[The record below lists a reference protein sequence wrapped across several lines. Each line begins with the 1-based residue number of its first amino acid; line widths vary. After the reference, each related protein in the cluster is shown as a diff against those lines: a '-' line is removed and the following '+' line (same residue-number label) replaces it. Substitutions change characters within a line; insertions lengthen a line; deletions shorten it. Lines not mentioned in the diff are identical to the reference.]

1 MSVNMDMNILIVD
14 DFKTMLQIMGS
25 LLKQLGFKNIDEAD
39 SGTSAL
45 EKLRSGKDYGLIISD
60 WNMEPVSG
68 YQLLKEVRADDKLRD
83 TPFIIMTGQNKT
95 EHVIAAREAGVSN
108 YVVKPFSAPML
119 KTKLAHVLGPF

>member
-68 YQLLKEVRADDKLRD
+68 YQLLKEGTRPVEAALRCAVTREMVCPLICESMRAHDD
-83 TPFIIMTGQNKT
+83 GN
-95 EHVIAAREAGVSN
+95 G
-108 YVVKPFSAPML
+108 
-119 KTKLAHVLGPF
+119 